1 LLWLLA
7 ARKKKLLHL
16 HQWLLQLLLQHQP
29 LLQLLTLLLL
39 QPPHLLL
46 LQLHLL
52 RLQLTP
58 RSNSCCPLKSRLRAA
73 FFRSKALFYKAVL
86 QHFFEMSF

>member
-16 HQWLLQLLLQHQP
+16 HQSLHLLLLQHQL

-39 QPPHLLL
+39 QLPHLLL

-52 RLQLTP
+52 LLQLTP
-58 RSNSCCPLKSRLRAA
+58 RSNSCCALKKPPLGG
-73 FFRSKALFYKAVL
+73 FF
-86 QHFFEMSF
+86 SF